1 MLVQYSALVL
11 KEREDRFARRQKK
24 LNEKHRAYISTRN
37 VGKKKEWR
45 EISRKLPLKKERK
58 KGSREKSHSPCERVK
73 AAVPTNFPRET
84 CPFTLYSP
92 SPATNLLPAVQN
104 EIYSKRNDPGERFKF
119 NPLLLSLSFES
130 SYILLRIICGLKMLI
145 RLSFSGRAANFNY
158 SDRRIGRIIVAK
170 KTRGSKAHNR
180 FVLIL
185 LTHLECS
192 CTFLRLEADAMCIR
206 AFIRD
211 LHSRREACLYV
222 FFLLTRI

>member
-1 MLVQYSALVL
+1 MQGG
-11 KEREDRFARRQKK
+11 KKK
-24 LNEKHRAYISTRN
+24 LNEKHRAYISARN
-37 VGKKKEWR
+37 VGKKKKKEWR

-119 NPLLLSLSFES
+119 NPPLSFSLSFEDP
-130 SYILLRIICGLKMLI
+130 YILLRIICELKMLI

-170 KTRGSKAHNR
+170 KTRGSRAHNR

-185 LTHLECS
+185 LTHLGCS

>member
-1 MLVQYSALVL
+1 MARNLAKIAV
-11 KEREDRFARRQKK
+11 KKRRE
-24 LNEKHRAYISTRN
+24 
-37 VGKKKEWR
+37 KKEVAKNLIPR
-45 EISRKLPLKKERK
+45 ASVSKRPCQPIFPVKRVPSRSIPLLPPPISFQPFRTK
-58 KGSREKSHSPCERVK
+58 
-73 AAVPTNFPRET
+73 FIQRET
-84 CPFTLYSP
+84 ILEKDLNSI
-92 SPATNLLPAVQN
+92 S
-104 EIYSKRNDPGERFKF
+104 
-119 NPLLLSLSFES
+119 LSLSPSFEG
-130 SYILLRIICGLKMLI
+130 SYILLRIICELKMLI

-170 KTRGSKAHNR
+170 KTRGSRAHNR

-185 LTHLECS
+185 LTHLGCS